1 MLSTWGSPRQNACV
15 SATKKNDIEMLKNVG
30 YGVAMANAIPEVK
43 AVARLTTASNE
54 EDGVAKMINQ
64 VVSGQFMEE

>member
-1 MLSTWGSPRQNACV
+1 MLHLNCKLGE
-15 SATKKNDIEMLKNVG
+15 KNDIEMLKNVG

-54 EDGVAKMINQ
+54 EEGVAKMINQ